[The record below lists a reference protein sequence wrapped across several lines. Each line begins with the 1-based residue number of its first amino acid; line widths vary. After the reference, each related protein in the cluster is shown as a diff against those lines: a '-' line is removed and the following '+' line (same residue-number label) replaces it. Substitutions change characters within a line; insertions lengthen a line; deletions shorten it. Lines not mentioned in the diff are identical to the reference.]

1 MSFTCSLVRVIQHFC
16 TIQSGELCWCDGLI
30 KILNW
35 DQDPERA
42 AAANWGMVEAGGGSG
57 AYSSLGKLEAL
68 RNNGMWVYLS
78 PQING
83 THGSANYLSDCGQYQ
98 AVQMNVVF
106 TVFICL
112 VFIQPVLHVVSQ
124 FSDGLKKW
132 VSYHWYYY
140 SWHCMTCFYYKQ
152 LSCLENITS
161 KSLFYNQEKKLRILK
176 VTSKMQK

>member
-132 VSYHWYYY
+132 VSYIDIIILGIA
-140 SWHCMTCFYYKQ
+140 WHAF
-152 LSCLENITS
+152 ITS
-161 KSLFYNQEKKLRILK
+161 SSHELK
-176 VTSKMQK
+176 TLLAKVCFIIRKRNLEY